1 MVTIRGQGVV
11 SREAKQPAPVEE
23 MTIDDPGPGEV
34 LVRIRASG
42 VCHTDLHVKMGTWDG
57 FPFLLGHEGAGVV
70 EKVGEGV
77 TRPAVGDHV
86 ILAWRAPCG
95 ACRFCLVG
103 QPHLCAASL
112 NAEKLMEEA
121 RAEEAKLRVEIQGL
135 KRLRRQLIEELRAT
149 VERYDRTLS
158 AELGRVGGDVD
169 KPS

>member
-1 MVTIRGQGVV
+1 MRLTPVDIRQQQFTVKTFRGFDPREVDAFLEDVSEDYESLLRENAGLREQLSAHEDRARTIGETEKALKDTLLTTQRLADEMKETAKRDAQLLM
-11 SREAKQPAPVEE
+11 RE
-23 MTIDDPGPGEV
+23 
-34 LVRIRASG
+34 
-42 VCHTDLHVKMGTWDG
+42 
-57 FPFLLGHEGAGVV
+57 
-70 EKVGEGV
+70 
-77 TRPAVGDHV
+77 
-86 ILAWRAPCG
+86 
-95 ACRFCLVG
+95 
-103 QPHLCAASL
+103 ASL